1 MFIDFL
7 RPKGVKLRLQELQ
20 IQGVSEYD
28 VKLVVVPSALSKPTV
43 ISSSNIGTHEFIW
56 GARTYVM
63 GVVNVT
69 PDSFSGDGVWSAIG
83 DVQSAIDQAL
93 RMEDEGADVIDIG
106 GESTRPVS
114 IYPDAQPISDDD
126 EISRVVPVI
135 EGLISRLNIPISI
148 DTRKASVAQVAVR
161 AGAALI
167 NDVSMMEDSQMIRV
181 ISDMDVPIILS
192 HIRKNG
198 HGEDILN
205 EVIDDLRGA
214 VKDLKKAKISQSK
227 IIIDPGIGF
236 AKNAEQSIALLRD
249 IHRFRAEFEL
259 PVLIGTSRKSFI
271 GSVTNEVV
279 EDRRFGT
286 AATVAWAVTGG
297 VDIVRVHDVLEMVK
311 VVKMSDTLARDFR
324 SGASLA

>member
-1 MFIDFL
+1 
-7 RPKGVKLRLQELQ
+7 
-20 IQGVSEYD
+20 VSG
-28 VKLVVVPSALSKPTV
+28 PSALSKPTV
-43 ISSSNIGTHEFIW
+43 ISSSNIGAHEFIW
-56 GARTYVM
+56 GERTYVM

-69 PDSFSGDGVWSAIG
+69 PDSFSGDGVLSVIG

-93 RMEDEGADVIDIG
+93 RMEDEGADIIDIG
-106 GESTRPVS
+106 GESTRPAS
-114 IYPDAQPISDDD
+114 IYPDAQPVSDDD
-126 EISRVVPVI
+126 EISRVIPVI

-148 DTRKASVAQVAVR
+148 DTRKASVARVAVR

-167 NDVSMMEDSQMIRV
+167 NDVSMLEDPQMVRV
-181 ISDMDVPIILS
+181 ISDMGVPIILS

-198 HGEDILN
+198 HQDDVVN

-214 VKDLKKAKISQSK
+214 ANDLKKANVSQSK

-236 AKNAEQSIALLRD
+236 AKNADQSIALLRN
-249 IHRFRAEFEL
+249 IHRLRAEFEL

-271 GSVTNEVV
+271 GSVTDESV

-286 AATVAWAVTGG
+286 AATVAWAVTAG

-311 VVKMSDTLARDFR
+311 VVKMSDTLSRHSE
-324 SGASLA
+324 SGVSRA

>member
-1 MFIDFL
+1 MSD
-7 RPKGVKLRLQELQ
+7 
-20 IQGVSEYD
+20 
-28 VKLVVVPSALSKPTV
+28 PSALSKPTV
-43 ISSSNIGTHEFIW
+43 ISSSNIGAHEFIW
-56 GARTYVM
+56 GERTYVM

-69 PDSFSGDGVWSAIG
+69 PDSFSGDGVLSVIG

-93 RMEDEGADVIDIG
+93 RMEDEGADIIDIG

-114 IYPDAQPISDDD
+114 IYPDALPVSDDD
-126 EISRVVPVI
+126 EISRVIPVI
-135 EGLISRLNIPISI
+135 DGLITRLDIPISI
-148 DTRKASVAQVAVR
+148 DTRKASVARVAVR

-167 NDVSMMEDSQMIRV
+167 NDVSMMEDPQMVKV
-181 ISDMDVPIILS
+181 ISDMGVPIILS

-198 HGEDILN
+198 HQDDVVN
-205 EVIDDLRGA
+205 DVIDDLRGA
-214 VKDLKKAKISQSK
+214 VNDLKKATVSQSK

-236 AKNAEQSIALLRD
+236 AKNAGQSIALLRD

-271 GSVTNEVV
+271 GSVTDETE

-286 AATVAWAVTGG
+286 AATDASAVAAG

-311 VVKMSDTLARDFR
+311 FVKMSDTLARHFK
-324 SGASLA
+324 SGASRA

>member
-1 MFIDFL
+1 MSD
-7 RPKGVKLRLQELQ
+7 
-20 IQGVSEYD
+20 
-28 VKLVVVPSALSKPTV
+28 PSALSKPTV
-43 ISSSNIGTHEFIW
+43 ISSSNIGAHEFIW
-56 GARTYVM
+56 GERTYVM

-69 PDSFSGDGVWSAIG
+69 PDSFSGDGVLSVIG

-93 RMEDEGADVIDIG
+93 RMEDEGADIIDIG

-114 IYPDAQPISDDD
+114 IYPDALPVSDDD
-126 EISRVVPVI
+126 EISRVIPVI
-135 EGLISRLNIPISI
+135 DGLITRLDIPISI
-148 DTRKASVAQVAVR
+148 DTRKASVARVAVR

-167 NDVSMMEDSQMIRV
+167 NDVSMMEDPQMIRV
-181 ISDMDVPIILS
+181 ISDMGVPIILS

-198 HGEDILN
+198 HQDDVVN
-205 EVIDDLRGA
+205 DVIDDLRGA
-214 VKDLKKAKISQSK
+214 VNDLKKATVSQSK

-236 AKNAEQSIALLRD
+236 AKNAGQSIALLKD

-271 GSVTNEVV
+271 GSVTDETV

-286 AATVAWAVTGG
+286 AATVAWAVAAG

-311 VVKMSDTLARDFR
+311 VVKMSDTLARHFK
-324 SGASLA
+324 SGASRA

>member
-1 MFIDFL
+1 MSGL
-7 RPKGVKLRLQELQ
+7 
-20 IQGVSEYD
+20 
-28 VKLVVVPSALSKPTV
+28 SALSKSTV
-43 ISSSNIGTHEFIW
+43 ISSSNIGAHEFIW
-56 GARTYVM
+56 GERTFVM

-69 PDSFSGDGVWSAIG
+69 PDSFSGDGVLSVIG

-93 RMEDEGADVIDIG
+93 RMEDEGADIIDIG

-114 IYPDAQPISDDD
+114 IYPDAQPVSDDD
-126 EISRVVPVI
+126 EISRVIPVI
-135 EGLISRLNIPISI
+135 DGLITRLDIPISI
-148 DTRKASVAQVAVR
+148 DTRKASVARVAVR

-167 NDVSMMEDSQMIRV
+167 NDVSMMEDPQMIRV
-181 ISDMDVPIILS
+181 ISDMGVPIILS

-198 HGEDILN
+198 HQDDVVN
-205 EVIDDLRGA
+205 DVIDDLRGA
-214 VKDLKKAKISQSK
+214 VNDLKKATVSQSK

-236 AKNAEQSIALLRD
+236 AKNAGQSIALLRD

-271 GSVTNEVV
+271 GSVTDETV

-286 AATVAWAVTGG
+286 AATVAWAVTAG

-311 VVKMSDTLARDFR
+311 VVKMSDTLGRYFQ
-324 SGASLA
+324 SGASHA

>member
-1 MFIDFL
+1 VFIDFL

-271 GSVTNEVV
+271 GSVTNEFV

>member
-1 MFIDFL
+1 VFIDFL